1 MFKSTR
7 MMFSL
12 LILILLTACYPNL
25 TGIWTLTITT
35 ESWGSYPDCRVDN
48 VQTHY
53 FQVTQD
59 GGEVEGYSVSSP
71 QSGIAS
77 GQAGDF
83 KFFGQIP
90 GRLSG
95 DDIYLRFWIP
105 NSSEAMGCGD
115 SYDATGSLKGGV
127 ISGTFVGGD
136 CHSQYAGA
144 NGRTQVYNVTEK
156 KWEWIDGCWHTGSF
170 SAEINP

>member
-95 DDIYLRFWIP
+95 DDIDLLFWIP
-105 NSSEAMGCGD
+105 NSEAEGCGD
-115 SYDATGSLKGGV
+115 SYQATGSLKSGV
-127 ISGTFVGGD
+127 ISGTYVGGD
-136 CHSQYAGA
+136 CHSQYALA
-144 NGRTQVYNVTEK
+144 RKSVYNVNEK
-156 KWEWIDGCWHTGSF
+156 KWELIEGCWYTGSF
-170 SAEINP
+170 TAEINP